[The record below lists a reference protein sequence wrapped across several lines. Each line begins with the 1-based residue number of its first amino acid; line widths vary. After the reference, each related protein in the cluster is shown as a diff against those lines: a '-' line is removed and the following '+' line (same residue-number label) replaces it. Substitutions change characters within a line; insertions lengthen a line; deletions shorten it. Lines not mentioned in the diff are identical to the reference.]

1 MLHILASKTLEM
13 TMRVVKEEGTWD
25 SFKNGVIEFQD
36 KNKVGNYKRL
46 ILKNCLKVTTVRG
59 ANMSLGLNYFHTYL
73 EFFRPN
79 LCAYIV
85 RA

>member
-1 MLHILASKTLEM
+1 MLHILVSKTLEM
-13 TMRVVKEEGTWD
+13 TMAVVKEGTWD
-25 SFKNGVIEFQD
+25 PFKNRVIEFQD
-36 KNKVGNYKRL
+36 ENKARDYKRL
-46 ILKNCLKVTTVRG
+46 LLKNCLKVTTVRG
-59 ANMSLGLNYFHTYL
+59 ANMSLRLNYFHPYL